1 MFKVMG
7 VLLLVALIAR
17 FEVPSLLSKGNKKE
31 LFVFLLFLMISAGL
45 GIIQALDKTIP
56 NPLDLLTFILKP
68 LNDTLFR

>member
-17 FEVPSLLSKGNKKE
+17 FEVPPLLLKGNKKV
-31 LFVFLLFLMISAGL
+31 LVVFLLFLSIGAGL
-45 GIIQALDKTIP
+45 GIIQALEKTIP
-56 NPLDLLTFILKP
+56 NLLDLLTFILKP

>member
-1 MFKVMG
+1 MFKIMG

-31 LFVFLLFLMISAGL
+31 LVVFLLFLSIGAGL
-45 GIIQALDKTIP
+45 GIVQALEKTIP

>member
-7 VLLLVALIAR
+7 ILLLVALIAR
-17 FEVPSLLSKGNKKE
+17 FEVPSLLLKGNKKE
-31 LFVFLLFLMISAGL
+31 LVVFLLFLSIGTGL
-45 GIIQALDKTIP
+45 GIIQALEKPIP

>member
-7 VLLLVALIAR
+7 VLLLVALIAK
-17 FEVPSLLSKGNKKE
+17 FEVPSLLLKGHKKE
-31 LFVFLLFLMISAGL
+31 LVVFLLFLLIGGGL